1 VAKSPG
7 QMHTKARNLLGH
19 FRNFQMSPEKGRK
32 EEQKKLGKVYGE
44 RNWRNGNW
52 KKAWMNKK
60 EGIKEM
66 E

>member
-1 VAKSPG
+1 
-7 QMHTKARNLLGH
+7 
-19 FRNFQMSPEKGRK
+19 MSPEKGRK